1 MSQLLKSSVNYSN
14 IYKLDPCICGI
25 NWRMS
30 SKLTTAGGLNRVN
43 KVKNKLKERR
53 RASTSFTG
61 VGVVGGIR
69 EPPYP

>member
-1 MSQLLKSSVNYSN
+1 
-14 IYKLDPCICGI
+14 
-25 NWRMS
+25 MS
-30 SKLTTAGGLNRVN
+30 SKLTTAGGLNRD

-53 RASTSFTG
+53 KASTG